1 MLDLKNTKEFE
12 ELRARFDAIMGKGP
26 ADLLIKNVKIV
37 DVYSDRVSE
46 GSILIKDGIILAL
59 NPPDNVM
66 PRNVLDGEGMYV
78 APGLIDAHCH
88 IDSHLI
94 TPAAFSECVTPNG
107 TTTLICEIVDII
119 GSAKKDGVKCV
130 EVLFKELEKLPYR
143 IYLQAPGKK
152 VTWDISRKILDMDI
166 TINQGEFAELDFLEA
181 KDDVLEQILYAKRIG
196 KPIHSHIKYLDE
208 SVYPVNMFAMINTY
222 NTHNTWDY
230 KSLQASLQLGIPSM
244 IREGVGGV
252 LSCIDATV
260 PGMINDHLPTDNIMF
275 CTDDLTVDTIFAR
288 GHINYSLNRAIGLG
302 ISPLTAIKM
311 GTLNAARA
319 FHMEQY
325 IGAVAPGRF
334 ADLIFLK
341 DLQTIKPVWVMKG
354 GKIVA
359 EDGRLLEIPRID
371 YSEIIS
377 SASPGLDDLKKEDLE
392 LHPMEISKDGTK
404 AKIVCL
410 FMGMPAYMEPTW
422 VDYKD
427 GKVIIPQGMNRM
439 SIIQRYS
446 KGKRKITNGL
456 VTQFDLQKGAM
467 AYVYSSLAQQICVVG
482 KEVDDIYEAAIAM
495 DQHPGGFLSWLEGKV
510 TSLMPAQIYSLITTM
525 TATDFYKCTIDL
537 KKAGEKLGYYEE
549 QAISPWY
556 FRMQIMSWMFDRRRY
571 VGMEDE

>member
-1 MLDLKNTKEFE
+1 MQDLKNTKEFK
-12 ELRARFDAIMGKGP
+12 ELRARFDAVMGKGP

-37 DVYSDRVSE
+37 DVYSERISE
-46 GSILIKDGIILAL
+46 GSILIKDGVIMAL

-66 PRNVLDGEGMYV
+66 PQEVLDGEGMYV

-94 TPAAFSECVTPNG
+94 TPAAFSECVAPNG
-107 TTTLICEIVDII
+107 TTTLVCEIVDII

-143 IYLQAPGKK
+143 IYLQAPSKK
-152 VTWDISRKILDMDI
+152 VTWDVSRKILEMDI

-181 KDDVLEQILYAKRIG
+181 KDEVLEQIVYAKKLG

-208 SVYPVNMFAMINTY
+208 SIYTVNMFAMVNTY
-222 NTHNTWDY
+222 NTHNVWDY
-230 KSLQASLQLGIPSM
+230 KSLQASLQMGIPAM

-252 LSCIDATV
+252 LGCMDATV
-260 PGMINDHLPTDNIMF
+260 PDMVNYHMPTDSITF
-275 CTDDLTVDTIFAR
+275 CTDDLTVDTIFNR
-288 GHINYSLNRAIGLG
+288 GHINYSLNRAIAMG

-325 IGAVAPGRF
+325 LGAVAPGRF

-341 DLQTIKPVWVMKG
+341 DLQTIEPVWVMKG

-359 EDGRLLEIPRID
+359 KEGKLLEHPQID
-371 YSEIIS
+371 YSDIIS
-377 SASPGLDDLKKEDLE
+377 SADPGLDDLKKEDLDI
-392 LHPMEISKDGTK
+392 HPLEISEDGTK

-410 FMGMPAYMEPTW
+410 FMGMPAYMEPAW

-427 GKVIIPQGMNRM
+427 GQVVIPPEMNRM
-439 SIIQRYS
+439 SIIQRYA

-456 VTQFDLQKGAM
+456 VTQFELKQGAM
-467 AYVYSSLAQQICVVG
+467 GYVYSSLAQQICVVG
-482 KEVDDIYEAAIAM
+482 KEIDDLYGAALAM
-495 DQHPGGFLSWLEGKV
+495 DQYPGGFLSWLNGKV
-510 TSLMPAQIYSLITTM
+510 TSLLPAHIYSMITTLS
-525 TATDFYKCTIDL
+525 ATEFNERTKEL
-537 KKAGEKLGYYEE
+537 KKAGEELGYYEE
-549 QAISPWY
+549 KAISPWY

-571 VGMEDE
+571 VGMEEE